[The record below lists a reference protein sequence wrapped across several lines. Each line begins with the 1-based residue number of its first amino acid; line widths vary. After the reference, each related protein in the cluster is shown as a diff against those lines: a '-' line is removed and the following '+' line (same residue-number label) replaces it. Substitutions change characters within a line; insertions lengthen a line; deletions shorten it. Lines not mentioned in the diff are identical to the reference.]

1 MTENTSVSH
10 YVGSVE
16 QSEFKESMLEKI
28 RDEDERSL
36 SEFLKQ
42 SHPADI
48 AEVLED
54 LDLPAQKRILKLLSL
69 EMAAEVLGEVD
80 PYSEEALLKNLDHM
94 ILVDILAEMSQDD
107 AIDIL
112 GEMEPAQAQ
121 KLLRMMHKDDSDA
134 LLKLLRYHPETA
146 GGLMTSEYVAIPNN
160 CTVEQA
166 LELVRTSGREAE
178 SIFYV
183 YVIDEIGCLQGVVSI
198 RSLVLADP
206 KNMVRDTINP
216 LLVAV
221 RYDTDQ
227 EEVASLVA
235 KYNLLA
241 LPVVDEDNHLLGMVT
256 VDDVLDVMEEEAT
269 EDMLRMAGVAQ
280 HEIGEMS
287 PIKTAAHRLGWL
299 FITMIAGLLSATVLD
314 FFESTIHKVVAL
326 VLFLPVIIGLAGN
339 AGIQSVTVVN
349 RGMALGEVDK
359 EEEVGI
365 FMRELKAGLL
375 LGVACA
381 LIMGGI
387 AWVWQGNSV
396 DTPYLLGV
404 IVGVSMFLTITMAVS
419 MGTVAPLVLR
429 RFGVDPAIASGPFV
443 TTSIDI
449 VGLVLYFSI
458 ATICLSYL

>member
-1 MTENTSVSH
+1 
-10 YVGSVE
+10 
-16 QSEFKESMLEKI
+16 
-28 RDEDERSL
+28 
-36 SEFLKQ
+36 
-42 SHPADI
+42 
-48 AEVLED
+48 
-54 LDLPAQKRILKLLSL
+54 
-69 EMAAEVLGEVD
+69 
-80 PYSEEALLKNLDHM
+80 
-94 ILVDILAEMSQDD
+94 
-107 AIDIL
+107 
-112 GEMEPAQAQ
+112 
-121 KLLRMMHKDDSDA
+121 
-134 LLKLLRYHPETA
+134 
-146 GGLMTSEYVAIPNN
+146 
-160 CTVEQA
+160 
-166 LELVRTSGREAE
+166 
-178 SIFYV
+178 
-183 YVIDEIGCLQGVVSI
+183 
-198 RSLVLADP
+198 
-206 KNMVRDTINP
+206 
-216 LLVAV
+216 
-221 RYDTDQ
+221 
-227 EEVASLVA
+227 
-235 KYNLLA
+235 
-241 LPVVDEDNHLLGMVT
+241 
-256 VDDVLDVMEEEAT
+256 
-269 EDMLRMAGVAQ
+269 
-280 HEIGEMS
+280 
-287 PIKTAAHRLGWL
+287 
-299 FITMIAGLLSATVLD
+299 
-314 FFESTIHKVVAL
+314 FESTIHKVVAL